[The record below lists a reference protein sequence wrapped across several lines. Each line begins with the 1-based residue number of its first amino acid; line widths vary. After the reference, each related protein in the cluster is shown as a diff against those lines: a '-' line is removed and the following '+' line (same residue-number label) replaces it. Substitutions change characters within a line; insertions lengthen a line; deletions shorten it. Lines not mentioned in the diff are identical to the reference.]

1 MVLKTIKKESIK
13 KIKVYYNDG
22 CKKTVAQIQKELGCQ
37 YMINTTLFNMT
48 SKAAT
53 GYLTVDNVV
62 YGAVANPYGFAV
74 SGDKIAFSYSN
85 NVKYP
90 DFTGCYHVLVKDGKL
105 AITDA
110 ESNQYGYTSRSC
122 VGLTKNGDIV
132 MLCDQT
138 KRSLRNGVGNDM
150 LVAGCDVAL
159 NFDGGGSSQ
168 GYFNGTWLKSSRNVL
183 AYLCVWTEDGDK
195 KTTTTT
201 TTAPSKKKICLDAG
215 HGSTCSN
222 GSPDGTY
229 KEHEF
234 ALDIANRMKAIL
246 TAHGV
251 DVKMTREDDTDVSL
265 SNRATISNVYVPD
278 YYVSIHSNAY
288 GSGAT
293 WTAAKGWEIHVPAK
307 GGNAEKLAKAI
318 EAETIKLIP
327 LDDRGIK
334 VSSYTV
340 LTKTNAPAVLI
351 EHGFHTNKDD
361 VEYLKSD
368 SWRQKFAEANCRGIL
383 SALGIDYME
392 SPSPS
397 TTLNPALEWAVKYGY
412 NSDNYAN
419 STISPKEVIDLLYN
433 INK

>member
-1 MVLKTIKKESIK
+1 MVLETIKKESIK

-22 CKKTVAQIQKELGCQ
+22 CKKTATQIQKELGCQ
-37 YMINTTLFNMT
+37 YMINTTLFNMS
-48 SKAAT
+48 SKTAA
-53 GYLTVDNVV
+53 GYLTVDNTV

-74 SGDKIAFSYSN
+74 NGDKIVFSYGN

-90 DFTGCYHVLVKDGKL
+90 DFTGCYHVLVRDGKV

-110 ESNQYGYTSRSC
+110 ESNKYGYTSRSC

-138 KRSLRNGVGNDM
+138 NRSLKNGVGNDM
-150 LVAGCDVAL
+150 LVAGCDIAL

-183 AYLCVWTEDGDK
+183 AYLCVWTKDEGERFTDA
-195 KTTTTT
+195 T
-201 TTAPSKKKICLDAG
+201 SKKKICLDAG
-215 HGSTCSN
+215 HGSTCLN

-234 ALDIANRMKAIL
+234 ALDVASRMKAIL
-246 TAHGV
+246 VAHGV
-251 DVKMTREDDTDVSL
+251 DVKMTREDDTDVTL
-265 SNRATISNVYVPD
+265 LNRAAISNEYAPD
-278 YYVSIHSNAY
+278 YYVSIHSNAH
-288 GSGAT
+288 GSGDT
-293 WTAAKGWEIHVPAK
+293 WTVAKGWEIHIPAK
-307 GGNAEKLAKAI
+307 GGNAEKLAKSI
-318 EAETIKLIP
+318 EAETTKQIP
-327 LDDRGIK
+327 LEDRGVK

-340 LTKTNAPAVLI
+340 LTKTDAPAVLI
-351 EHGFHTNKDD
+351 EHGFHTNKND

-383 SALGIDYME
+383 SMLGIDCAAE
-392 SPSPS
+392 S
-397 TTLNPALEWAVKYGY
+397 NHALEWAIKYGY
-412 NSDNYAN
+412 NADNYTN